1 MQAVEK
7 GARHRGA
14 HGTLEVGHAQA
25 RHARC
30 PQVGAELGR
39 HKPEGLGAQGPAF
52 LLTQDEGTLA
62 LAVGEEHPQLRQ
74 QRRAM
79 QPLGGERAGRAACV
93 AALPQHVEKPAHVD
107 EGVCQAALD
116 LVGQGA
122 LCLLGMKAP
131 LHREVAFEQLVV
143 GRELAFALFQ
153 LTAAHI
159 GVADVG

>member
-1 MQAVEK
+1 MQAVEE

-25 RHARC
+25 RHACC

-39 HKPEGLGAQGPAF
+39 HEPEGLCAQGSAF
-52 LLTQDEGTLA
+52 LLAQDEGALA

-74 QRRAM
+74 QRRAV
-79 QPLGGERAGRAACV
+79 QTLGGERTGRSTCAV
-93 AALPQHVEKPAHVD
+93 AFPQHVEKPAHVD

-122 LCLLGMKAP
+122 LGLLGMEAT

-143 GRELAFALFQ
+143 GGELVFAL
-153 LTAAHI
+153 LKLAVARV